1 MPEDLFIAFRLSKE
15 GFGRPDEILA
25 MPTHIVLAALDY
37 LDFETSYERTWL
49 NLNKKNNT

>member
-1 MPEDLFIAFRLSKE
+1 MPEDLFVAFRLSKE

-37 LDFETSYERTWL
+37 VAFESAYERAFVE
-49 NLNKKNNT
+49 LNKGGGG

>member
-1 MPEDLFIAFRLSKE
+1 MPEDLFVAFRLSKE

-37 LDFETSYERTWL
+37 IAFEAAYVRACVE
-49 NLNKKNNT
+49 LNKEANR